1 MFALSQAV
9 ESKLNPKE
17 KRRQARERGGR
28 AAGPGLH
35 RVNRDRGMTPLTAV
49 GPWRG
54 KPAHGSDSRSMG
66 KMEPYWVHLG
76 ARKVRMVRFSFD
88 FS

>member
-1 MFALSQAV
+1 MFALSKNP

-35 RVNRDRGMTPLTAV
+35 RITVIEPLLL
-49 GPWRG
+49 WRG
-54 KPAHGSDSRSMG
+54 LCGTAGIETPCLLPAAKTYQSSQDQMSHR
-66 KMEPYWVHLG
+66 
-76 ARKVRMVRFSFD
+76 A
-88 FS
+88 